1 MASEPGTPKFQ
12 ESAEPGADLG
22 LRDFQRKI
30 EAIYFERDRDR
41 GLAGTYM
48 WFIEEVGELARSF
61 ISGEPGSDA
70 EAREF
75 ADCLAWLATL
85 ASIRGVD
92 LAAAA
97 HAKYGRG
104 CPRCERTPC
113 ECRHRAPE

>member
-1 MASEPGTPKFQ
+1 MAGEPDPLDPATP
-12 ESAEPGADLG
+12 SADLG

-48 WFIEEVGELARSF
+48 WFVEEVGELARSF

-92 LAAAA
+92 LASAAR
-97 HAKYGRG
+97 AKYGHG
-104 CPRCERTPC
+104 CPRCGRTPC